1 VKRLAV
7 ILARGGSKRI
17 INKNIRLFHGKP
29 IISYSIKAINK
40 SKIFSRIHISTE
52 SEKVIAVLK
61 KLNFVID
68 FKRPKFLAGD
78 NVASMDVIKFVYEVY
93 KKKGI
98 HFDEVWIIS
107 ACAPLMKASDI
118 VRASKILKNI
128 RNKMILSVSEYSVP
142 IEWAFL
148 KNKNN
153 NLKPLAPGSFKI
165 RSQDLKKKYHD
176 IGYFYGMP
184 SRFLEN
190 KTKNWDNNFL
200 GLEIEKHRAVDIDK
214 LSDWKLAERLFK
226 S

>member
-1 VKRLAV
+1 MKRLAV

-61 KLNFVID
+61 KLNFVVD

-78 NVASMDVIKFVYEVY
+78 NVVSMDVIKFVYEFY
-93 KKKGI
+93 KKKSI
-98 HFDEVWIIS
+98 HFDEVWNIS
-107 ACAPLMKASDI
+107 ACAPLMKVSDI
-118 VRASKILKNI
+118 VRASKILKNN

-165 RSQDLKKKYHD
+165 RSQDLRKKYHD
-176 IGYFYGMP
+176 IGYFCGIP

-190 KTKNWDNNFL
+190 KTKNWDNSFL
-200 GLEIEKHRAVDIDK
+200 GLEIVKHRAIDIDK

>member
-61 KLNFVID
+61 KLNFVVD

-78 NVASMDVIKFVYEVY
+78 NVVSMDVIKFVYEFY

-98 HFDEVWIIS
+98 HFDEVWNIS
-107 ACAPLMKASDI
+107 ACAPLMKVSDI
-118 VRASKILKNI
+118 VRASNILKNN

-176 IGYFYGMP
+176 IGYFCGMP

-214 LSDWKLAERLFK
+214 LSDWKLAKDFFK
-226 S
+226 L